1 MPAAK
6 KSTRKCA
13 APKRKPAAKRKSST
27 TTRRKS
33 ATATRSRSRS
43 CSSSRC
49 ATPRRSTSA
58 GSVGCGSSYMRSE
71 DTGRCGPVAC
81 VDSNGY
87 PLRGFVRDSQGNC
100 APKKCGAGYVFNPA
114 TGKCV
119 SQNTY
124 AGQKLLAV
132 KKYNDAFQA
141 RADAQ
146 KILDQPPVFTDPH
159 EQATFQKMLGG
170 SQKIASVQRE
180 FMEKQRLEA
189 MARNTKY
196 EQQLQ
201 KLRAY
206 DQQRASASA
215 ASCPTPYMPF
225 SSSSNPWVRMGMM

>member
-27 TTRRKS
+27 TTRRKL

-49 ATPRRSTSA
+49 STPRLGASDA
-58 GSVGCGSSYMRSE
+58 GCRSSYMRT

-81 VDSNGY
+81 VDSNGL
-87 PLRGFVRDSQGNC
+87 PLRGYVRDSQGNC

-124 AGQKLLAV
+124 AGQHLLAV
-132 KKYNDAFQA
+132 NKFNNAVRAKDEAEAVMNGWKDA
-141 RADAQ
+141 D
-146 KILDQPPVFTDPH
+146 V
-159 EQATFQKMLGG
+159 QATFKKMTGNNDH
-170 SQKIASVQRE
+170 IAGLQQGYLTDRQTY
-180 FMEKQRLEA
+180 EKE
-189 MARNTKY
+189 RNKQY
-196 EQQLQ
+196 QDQLK
-201 KLRAY
+201 KLREY
-206 DQQRASASA
+206 NQKRASASA
-215 ASCPTPYMPF
+215 ASCQQPYMPF
-225 SSSSNPWVRMGMM
+225 ASDSSNPWVRMGMM